1 MPLFL
6 RISATDWLE
15 EETDMESW
23 KVEDTVKLAEVLADM
38 GVDLLDV
45 SSGGLHPKQRVKTGP
60 GTYMLEFINST
71 NPLSQTP
78 APPPARARPL
88 NPPLTHSHTHSHT
101 PNRLPI
107 PLRQS
112 RQGKTQ
118 RQTSR
123 RHRRDHH
130 ERETGPAIARRGRR
144 SRSGHRRPDVPEEPG
159 ARVDVR
165 RGAGGADQHGE
176 SDPLGVRRAGGG
188 GKEEEGGGGG

>member
-78 APPPARARPL
+78 APPPRPGATTK
-88 NPPLTHSHTHSHT
+88 PPTHSLTHSLTHTQQATNPPS
-101 PNRLPI
+101 PKP
-107 PLRQS
+107 S
-112 RQGKTQ
+112 RQNSATN
-118 RQTSR
+118 
-123 RHRRDHH
+123 
-130 ERETGPAIARRGRR
+130 
-144 SRSGHRRPDVPEEPG
+144 
-159 ARVDVR
+159 
-165 RGAGGADQHGE
+165 
-176 SDPLGVRRAGGG
+176 
-188 GKEEEGGGGG
+188 